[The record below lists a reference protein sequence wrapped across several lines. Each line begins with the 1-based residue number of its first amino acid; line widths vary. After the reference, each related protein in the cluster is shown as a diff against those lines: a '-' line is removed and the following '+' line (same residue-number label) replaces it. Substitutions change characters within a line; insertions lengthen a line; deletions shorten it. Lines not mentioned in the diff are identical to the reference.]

1 MKRPTREDGAG
12 ATWRYADL
20 VRRLRGIY
28 TVAVADGAGPL
39 HGSNSFTRRF
49 TGLPPIHG
57 EAAAA
62 LEELGAILAAV
73 DREAADLP
81 DWLRELVHEVL
92 EESKPS

>member
-39 HGSNSFTRRF
+39 NGSNSFTQRF

-62 LEELGAILAAV
+62 LEDLEAILAAV
-73 DREAADLP
+73 DREGAGLP
-81 DWLRELVHEVL
+81 DWLRELVRQVFK
-92 EESKPS
+92 ES